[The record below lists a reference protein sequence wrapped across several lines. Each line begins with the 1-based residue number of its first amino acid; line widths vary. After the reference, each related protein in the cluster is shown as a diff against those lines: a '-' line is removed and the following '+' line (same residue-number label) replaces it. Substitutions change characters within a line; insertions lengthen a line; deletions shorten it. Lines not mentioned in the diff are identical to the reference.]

1 MRLRCVRRGRMA
13 TLGGHGSVGVATASA
28 IPWAILH
35 LARIELATFS
45 VWG

>member
-1 MRLRCVRRGRMA
+1 MRARSAQHGARQPHA
-13 TLGGHGSVGVATASA
+13 TVAVWVTQQSVAIMLVA
-28 IPWAILH
+28 LH